1 MLNLLNFRE
10 VGNDFLRIGA
20 KTFCRLFELFCFFCC
35 YFVAQN
41 KIQDQTTFIYIDMGI
56 IKEPVK
62 LRQRLLKTGN
72 TSLYLDIYVKGRRKC
87 EHLNLYLIPERS
99 REDKAKNRETLRL
112 ADAIRAKRVVEV
124 QNDRYGFERSKQ
136 SELKFLDYFQSVMQR
151 KLKEG
156 AMRQD
161 LHWRST
167 LVHLSEYCLPT
178 MTMQDVT
185 KEFIQ
190 GFREYL
196 MNNARNRK
204 TGAPLAQ
211 YSQMAYF
218 SCFRAC
224 INQAYRDEIITSNPN
239 VQVTRINAEEVER
252 NYLTLE
258 ELRTMAATPF
268 DENDTF
274 RRAFLFS
281 CLTGLRKSD
290 VHRLRWGDVHQQGE
304 FTRIIFRQKKTRGQE
319 YIDINPQAA
328 ELMGTRRGDNDAVFA
343 NFRENG
349 NDRRYLTKWLARA
362 GITKKITFHCARHTF
377 AVMMIDLGADI
388 YTVSKLLG
396 HRSIKTTQIYA
407 KILDKKKQAAAM
419 MIPQIF

>member
-1 MLNLLNFRE
+1 
-10 VGNDFLRIGA
+10 
-20 KTFCRLFELFCFFCC
+20 
-35 YFVAQN
+35 
-41 KIQDQTTFIYIDMGI
+41 MGI
-56 IKEPVK
+56 TKEPVK

-87 EHLNLYLIPERS
+87 EHLNLYLIPEKS

-112 ADAIRAKRVVEV
+112 ADAIRAKRVIEV
-124 QNDRYGFERSKQ
+124 QNGRYGFERSGQ
-136 SELKFLDYFQSVMQR
+136 SELKFLDYFRNVAQR
-151 KLKEG
+151 KIKEG
-156 AMRQD
+156 KMRGDEQ
-161 LHWRST
+161 WRNAFA
-167 LVHLSEYCLPT
+167 HLSMYCPPT
-178 MTMQDVT
+178 LTMQDVT
-185 KEFIQ
+185 KEFVQ
-190 GFREYL
+190 GFRDYL
-196 MNNARNRK
+196 TTKARNRV

-211 YSQMAYF
+211 YSQMMYF
-218 SCFRAC
+218 SCFRTC
-224 INQAYRDEIITSNPN
+224 INQAYRDEIIASNPN
-239 VQVTRINAEEVER
+239 KQVSRITAEEAER

-258 ELRTMAATPF
+258 ELRIMAATPYPE
-268 DENDTF
+268 DDTY

-319 YIDINPQAA
+319 YVDINPQAA
-328 ELMGTRRGDNDAVFA
+328 ELMGARRGDNEAVFV
-343 NFRENG
+343 NFREDA
-349 NDRRYLTKWLARA
+349 NDRRHLFKWLARA

-419 MIPQIF
+419 MIPSIF

>member
-1 MLNLLNFRE
+1 
-10 VGNDFLRIGA
+10 
-20 KTFCRLFELFCFFCC
+20 
-35 YFVAQN
+35 
-41 KIQDQTTFIYIDMGI
+41 MGI
-56 IKEPVK
+56 TKEPVK

-72 TSLYLDIYVKGRRKC
+72 TSLYLDIYVKGRRRC
-87 EHLNLYLIPERS
+87 EHLNLYLIPEKS

-112 ADAIRAKRVVEV
+112 ADAIRAKRVIEV
-124 QNDRYGFERSKQ
+124 QNGRYGFERSGQ
-136 SELKFLDYFQSVMQR
+136 SGLKFLDYFRSVAQR

-156 AMRQD
+156 KIRNDEQ
-161 LHWRST
+161 WRNT
-167 LVHLSEYCLPT
+167 FTHLSAYCSPT
-178 MTMQDVT
+178 LTMQGVT
-185 KEFIQ
+185 KEFVQ
-190 GFREYL
+190 GFRDYL
-196 MNNARNRK
+196 MNDARNRT

-218 SCFRAC
+218 SSFRAC

-239 VQVTRINAEEVER
+239 AQVPRIGAEEVER

-258 ELRTMAATPF
+258 ELRVMAATPY
-268 DENDTF
+268 DENDTY

-290 VHRLRWGDVHQQGE
+290 VYRLRWGDVHQQGE

-328 ELMGTRRGDNDAVFA
+328 ELMGERRGDNDAVFVG
-343 NFRENG
+343 FREDG
-349 NDRRYLTKWLARA
+349 NDRRHLFKWLERA
-362 GITKKITFHCARHTF
+362 GITKRITFHCARHTF

-396 HRSIKTTQIYA
+396 HRSINTTQIYA

-419 MIPQIF
+419 MIPQIL